1 MPKIIKK
8 SQRVFCADVPAN
20 NVVSQYG
27 SLKAGSPNY
36 SSDPDIIQDLPAW
49 GNGWSGAVIANS
61 APALQD
67 LNSLFY
73 VITRQLGYLVQTGV
87 AEWDENTV
95 YYIGSIVN
103 NGSGGLIVSI
113 ADDHSA
119 PISDV
124 TKWQPYLPSL
134 AWRSNYSY
142 IVGDIVR
149 NSTGALYASLDDS
162 NLNNSLTDPTKWELL
177 VSRSSLTGITAGSGT
192 LDCQAFATF
201 SKTGSASA
209 TNIGLNNMAEGQT
222 VTVLV
227 STVAS
232 QGAIT
237 WKRGT
242 DSGGTTD
249 IKWSNQVVPTPTTT
263 AGRHDRYI
271 FQRINGIIFG
281 SADMNCY

>member
-1 MPKIIKK
+1 MPKITKK

-20 NVVSQYG
+20 NVVSQFG

-36 SSDPDIIQDLPAW
+36 SSDPAVIQNLPAW
-49 GNGWSGAVIANS
+49 GSGWSGAVVANS

-87 AEWDENTV
+87 SEWDSNTV

-103 NGSGGLIVSI
+103 NGTGGLMVSI

-124 TKWQPYLPSL
+124 TKWQPFMPSML
-134 AWRSNYSY
+134 WKSSVSYS
-142 IVGDIVR
+142 VGDIVR
-149 NSTGALYASLDDS
+149 NSTGALYTSLAES
-162 NLNNSLTDPTKWELL
+162 NLNNALTDPTKWEPL
-177 VSRSSLTGITAGSGT
+177 VARGSSSGLAAGSAT
-192 LDCQAFATF
+192 LDCQSFSTF

-222 VTVLV
+222 VTVLI

-232 QGAIT
+232 QAAIT

-242 DSGGTTD
+242 DSTGVAD
-249 IKWSNQVVPTPTTT
+249 IRWSNQILPAPTTT
-263 AGRHDRYI
+263 AGRFDRYI
-271 FQRINGIIFG
+271 FQRVNGIIFG
-281 SADMNCY
+281 SADLNCY